1 LEAQRLEVVQRLA
14 GRAFAIEHQE
24 DRV

>member
-14 GRAFAIEHQE
+14 GRAFAIEHEE